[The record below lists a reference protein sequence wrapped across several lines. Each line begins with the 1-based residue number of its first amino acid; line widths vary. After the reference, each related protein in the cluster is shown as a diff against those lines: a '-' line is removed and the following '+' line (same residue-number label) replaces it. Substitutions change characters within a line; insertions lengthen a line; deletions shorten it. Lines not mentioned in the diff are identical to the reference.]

1 MLNLNFYSFET
12 FFFSSWLIY
21 FSDLSCLFNIF
32 VSNYRPTMCYGDS
45 GGPTFVKKKG
55 RKYKKRTY
63 KVLKAVNSIMDD
75 LCQQFMIGSSISS
88 NKAWIL
94 ENIQNKADLAFLTR
108 SNRKRRK
115 NTNDLKSGK
124 QIAN

>member
-1 MLNLNFYSFET
+1 
-12 FFFSSWLIY
+12 
-21 FSDLSCLFNIF
+21 
-32 VSNYRPTMCYGDS
+32 MCYGDS

-55 RKYKKRTY
+55 IKHKNRTY

-94 ENIQNKADLAFLTR
+94 ENIQNKEDLVHLTK
-108 SNRKRRK
+108 SNRKRRNNRK
-115 NTNDLKSGK
+115 KSK
-124 QIAN
+124 EVAN